1 MAVFTL
7 QSDSHVAD
15 VRDMYTPSG
24 GVTQGEFIVNG
35 VTRGF
40 AFATVPASGLTTPAV
55 YNSDAEQQ
63 YAWVVKADKVLALKD
78 ASTFAAGSRVY
89 YDSTAAKVTT
99 DSTGNVPIGSA
110 HTGAATGDTTVLIE
124 FNGTLEV

>member
-15 VRDMYTPSG
+15 IRDMYTPSG
-24 GVTQGEFIVNG
+24 GVTQGELITNG
-35 VTRGF
+35 QVRGF
-40 AFATVPASGLTTPAV
+40 AFATVPASGLTTPQV

-63 YAWVVKADKVLALKD
+63 YAWVVKASKVLALKD
-78 ASTFAAGSRVY
+78 GGAISAGARVY
-89 YDSTAAKVTT
+89 YDATAAKVTA

-110 HTGAATGDTTVLIE
+110 HVAAAAGDASLLIE